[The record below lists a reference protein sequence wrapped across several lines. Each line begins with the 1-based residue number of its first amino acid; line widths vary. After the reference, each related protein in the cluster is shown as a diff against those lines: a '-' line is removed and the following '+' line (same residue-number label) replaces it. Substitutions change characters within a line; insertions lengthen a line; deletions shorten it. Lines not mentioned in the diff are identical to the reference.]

1 MNGTE
6 LEPTKNTKLVA
17 LLICLKTVKIS
28 NVATFVK

>member
-17 LLICLKTVKIS
+17 FLISLKTVKIS